1 MDRVVKIGL
10 LLAAMLLMQTA
21 GANAAGD
28 ILIPRYTISEA
39 PGKPLLIKEPK
50 MPDLS
55 GYTAE
60 AVAAKIAY
68 KPAGR
73 ALIQPMIKENAL
85 DEFIG
90 GEDRFKE
97 WVVRQKQM
105 PVAIFIDRGYMSLT
119 QLARS
124 LPQSA
129 LRETAPGVFLA
140 RLPIVI
146 RPGATLHIDKSVKE
160 LRLSQDGGSFLVND
174 GKLFITDTKVSA
186 WSEKDDSPAWFKKRR
201 RFGHFSSPGA
211 APRPTSSTAPSPV
224 SATPRAR
231 ATG

>member
-105 PVAIFIDRGYMSLT
+105 PVAIFIDRGAC
-119 QLARS
+119 ARGGWMRWPCA
-124 LPQSA
+124 PQSSPWVWRCRIEENSS
-129 LRETAPGVFLA
+129 L
-140 RLPIVI
+140 
-146 RPGATLHIDKSVKE
+146 
-160 LRLSQDGGSFLVND
+160 
-174 GKLFITDTKVSA
+174 KVS
-186 WSEKDDSPAWFKKRR
+186 
-201 RFGHFSSPGA
+201 
-211 APRPTSSTAPSPV
+211 
-224 SATPRAR
+224 
-231 ATG
+231 